1 VLEERVAHSPHQGY
15 TGLVPINL
23 YGVTVTLTFTEGV
36 ITGVKQNISEQ
47 KGDILIN
54 PRIFTKM
61 LLGYRSLDEI
71 EPEYLDVRI
80 KPEYKELVSI
90 LFPKARAHIHTCY

>member
-1 VLEERVAHSPHQGY
+1 VLEERIAQSPYQGY
-15 TGLVPINL
+15 TGFVPLNL
-23 YGVTVTLTFTEGV
+23 YGVTVTLTFTDGI
-36 ITGVKQNISEQ
+36 ITGVKQNPSEQ

-61 LLGYRSLDEI
+61 LLGYRSLNEI
-71 EPEYLDVRI
+71 ELEYLDVRI
-80 KPEYKELVSI
+80 KPEYKEVVGI